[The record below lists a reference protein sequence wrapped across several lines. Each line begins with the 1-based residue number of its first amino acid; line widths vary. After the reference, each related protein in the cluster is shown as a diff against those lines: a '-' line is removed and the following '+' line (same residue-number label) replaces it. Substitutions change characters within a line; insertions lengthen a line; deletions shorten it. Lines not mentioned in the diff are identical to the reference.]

1 MYQFMLKSKH
11 ITKKTRVNIATI
23 IEAILFERT
32 ILLAVL
38 LDTTI
43 MSQKII
49 DAKRT
54 IAKSCNIY
62 LFR

>member
-11 ITKKTRVNIATI
+11 ITKKARVNIATI

-54 IAKSCNIY
+54 
-62 LFR
+62 